1 MFKRLSNDILTIIET
16 GANVR
21 IEAKDYIVDDIKKF
35 ATAAKKSN
43 STLIIYN
50 TERLLVSTIKEI
62 AKIAGKNVTFE
73 F

>member
-1 MFKRLSNDILTIIET
+1 MSKRLSTDILSIIKT

-21 IEAKDYIVDDIKKF
+21 IEAKDYITDDIKKF

-43 STLIIYN
+43 STLIIYS
-50 TERLLVSTIKEI
+50 TEKLLVSTIEEI